1 MDVLFLIV
9 GCIVILVTI
18 VGVVS
23 PQAFTDKKT
32 GEIPKRLPLVLG
44 GLIVSSISFVIAISL
59 SPDVSSKNT
68 ALDSPAQ
75 EAVSVEQQKT
85 TTSTE
90 PSHQELANT
99 ANQYVTLV
107 GQAVDAAKKLRT
119 IDLKT
124 AHDIS
129 VKFNGLAK
137 EGSQFGQSD
146 LDQPLGHCFGMGGMA
161 NAWWHAQLSASKE
174 PEKYADSVKG
184 TAASYNEARKDC
196 LAQISTLSNH

>member
-1 MDVLFLIV
+1 MDVLFFIV

-68 ALDSPAQ
+68 ALDSPPK
-75 EAVSVEQQKT
+75 ESVSVEQQKVT
-85 TTSTE
+85 PTE
-90 PSHQELANT
+90 PSNQELANT
-99 ANQYVTLV
+99 AKQYVKQV

-124 AHDIS
+124 AHDTS

-137 EGSQFGQSD
+137 EGAQFGQSD
-146 LDQPLGHCFGMGGMA
+146 LDQPLGHCFGMGTMA
-161 NAWWHAQLSASKE
+161 SAWWHAQLSASKE
-174 PEKYADSVKG
+174 PEEYAGSVKG